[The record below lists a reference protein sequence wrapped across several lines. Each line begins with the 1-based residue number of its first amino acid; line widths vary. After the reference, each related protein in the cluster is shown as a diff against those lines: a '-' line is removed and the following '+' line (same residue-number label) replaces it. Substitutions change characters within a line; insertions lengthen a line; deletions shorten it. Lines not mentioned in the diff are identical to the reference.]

1 MDFVLL
7 SGGVTWVETVE
18 EAAALLPPL
27 SRLQRWLGRILHPAL

>member
-1 MDFVLL
+1 
-7 SGGVTWVETVE
+7 VETVE